1 MNPSAY
7 RPISISSYVGK
18 LLEKILE
25 RRIKLHCELEG
36 LLDEEQEGFRPQ
48 RNTARYLYKLVAT
61 LDECKRKKLTTF
73 LLCIDFSKAFDSVWV
88 KGLIFKLSKY
98 QIQGNILR
106 IINNFLLSRKVR
118 LRVNN
123 SLGFERS
130 CGWFG
135 LPQGSVL
142 APLLFILYISDMLCK
157 DQLPLECSSN
167 SSLFKYADDGSIA
180 VSHID
185 PICAHRIMQLMCK
198 YLHVW
203 CS

>member
-1 MNPSAY
+1 MNPFAY

-36 LLDEEQEGFRPQ
+36 LLD
-48 RNTARYLYKLVAT
+48 
-61 LDECKRKKLTTF
+61 KRKKLTTF
-73 LLCIDFSKAFDSVWV
+73 LLCIDFSKAFDSVWA

-106 IINNFLLSRKVR
+106 IINNFLLSRKVW

-123 SLGFERS
+123 SLGFQRS

-135 LPQGSVL
+135 FCPCTFAIYPLHLGYVMQGPASTG
-142 APLLFILYISDMLCK
+142 K
-157 DQLPLECSSN
+157 QL
-167 SSLFKYADDGSIA
+167 
-180 VSHID
+180 
-185 PICAHRIMQLMCK
+185 
-198 YLHVW
+198 
-203 CS
+203 